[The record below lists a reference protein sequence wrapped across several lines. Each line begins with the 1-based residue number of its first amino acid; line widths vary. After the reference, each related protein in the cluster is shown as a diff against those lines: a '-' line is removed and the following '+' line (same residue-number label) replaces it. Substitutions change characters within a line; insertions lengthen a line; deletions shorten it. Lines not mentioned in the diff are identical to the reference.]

1 MHGYRML
8 LPFEGMVPF
17 FPRGIT
23 LMDYCYR
30 MLDLIIVIVILLEKQ
45 LIGKTRWR
53 INRKALPEA
62 GGIARTGTLS

>member
-1 MHGYRML
+1 
-8 LPFEGMVPF
+8 
-17 FPRGIT
+17 
-23 LMDYCYR
+23 MDYCYR

-53 INRKALPEA
+53 INRKLLPEA